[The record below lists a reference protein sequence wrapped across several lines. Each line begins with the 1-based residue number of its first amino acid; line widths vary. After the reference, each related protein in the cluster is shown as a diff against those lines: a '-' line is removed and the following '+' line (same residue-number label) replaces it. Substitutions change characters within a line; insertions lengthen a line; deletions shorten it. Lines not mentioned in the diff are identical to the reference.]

1 MKSELIFV
9 LVLALVLDRALGE
22 PPDTWHPTV
31 FMGRVID
38 FLDRRIGSGAL
49 ILLVSTIGFTLFS
62 YAILSLAGGVF
73 KFAAAAV
80 ILKMTFSWRGLRDY
94 TTPLADAV
102 ERGDLEGARTWVP
115 FSAGR
120 NPTGLDTAGL
130 VSTAVESIAESSVD
144 SVVAPLLFF
153 GAFSALS
160 LEAGVTAA
168 VFYRVVNTLDS
179 MLGRPDNPKGFV
191 PAKTDEALN
200 LVPARLGAV
209 LLLFSGALLRLPVG
223 RGLRIFKRDRNKTAS
238 RNAGQTI
245 AAMAGIVG
253 VMLEKS
259 GSYRL
264 GDPLAELKPRHIYEA
279 LRIVDLQI
287 VTLTALM
294 VIYWI

>member
-31 FMGRVID
+31 FMGRVIGY
-38 FLDRRIGSGAL
+38 LDQHIGSGTL
-49 ILLVSTIGFTLFS
+49 ILLATSIGFTALS
-62 YAILSLAGGVF
+62 YGILSLVSGGVLLGVS
-73 KFAAAAV
+73 AV

-94 TTPLADAV
+94 TTPLAAAV
-102 ERGDLEGARTWVP
+102 ERGDLEGARKCVP
-115 FSAGR
+115 FIAGR
-120 NPTGLDTAGL
+120 NPTGLDEAGL

-160 LEAGVTAA
+160 LEAGVSAA
-168 VFYRVVNTLDS
+168 VCYRVVNTLDS
-179 MLGRPDNPKGFV
+179 MLGQPDNPKGFV
-191 PAKTDEALN
+191 PAKTDESLN
-200 LVPARLGAV
+200 LAPARLGAV

-223 RGLRIFKRDRNKTAS
+223 RGLRIFKRDRNTTAS

-245 AAMAGIVG
+245 AAMAGILG
-253 VMLEKS
+253 VVLEKS

-264 GDPLAELKPRHIYEA
+264 GDPTVELSPRHIYEA